1 MTPYSA
7 PMLGNYLGGP
17 PSQLAPFGFGASLLG
32 NGDFMFRMLTTCS
45 WEQSDTMVK
54 VYVPL
59 RGVQTELLRS
69 HFTMTSVE
77 ARPLGGNQTG
87 FERGG
92 EACERVRAAVKRG
105 PCRLCG
111 RRCRLSRPLVQA
123 CPCGVIRHFL
133 AAIHCVLR

>member
-17 PSQLAPFGFGASLLG
+17 PPQLAPFGFGASLLG
-32 NGDFMFRMLTTCS
+32 NGDFTFRMLTTCS

-77 ARPLGGNQTG
+77 ARPCSGVKVGLP
-87 FERGG
+87 RGLSG
-92 EACERVRAAVKRG
+92 CQGAAG
-105 PCRLCG
+105 APC
-111 RRCRLSRPLVQA
+111 
-123 CPCGVIRHFL
+123 
-133 AAIHCVLR
+133 AA